1 MSSSALLG
9 GRYEILKRVAVG
21 GMATVHLGRAV
32 GVGGFERLVAIKV
45 MHPQFAAEPE
55 FVTMFLDEARL
66 AARIR
71 HPNVVPTL
79 DVQESADGLFLVM
92 EYIDGPSLQQLR
104 KAVGTTPGAIPL
116 PIVLRIMIETLNGLH
131 CAHELRDDEDQ
142 PLNLIHRDVS
152 PVNVLVGTDGGARI
166 TDFGVARAEARL
178 SSTRGGQ
185 LKGKIPFMPPE
196 QLLNEEL
203 DRRCDV
209 YAAGAVLWESIVG
222 KRLFHADSDGALL
235 TMILSG
241 ASSKPSDHDPSV
253 PPAIDAVT
261 MKALAKK
268 RDQRFASAAD
278 FAEALEQAAAESKI
292 AIAPARAVAAF
303 IAEAGA
309 HKKLDLKEVAALRR
323 GLPGRDPV
331 PSSPGDPTPPAR
343 EISRPTAPSQ
353 VTAADVA
360 MSAAPLTPK
369 APRSAMP
376 FVLGGAGLA
385 VAIAAA
391 AFFGSRKDAAPAA
404 PVAAA
409 SEAPVVSAKPSSI
422 EVLPMAASSSLTTAS
437 ASASV
442 RSTTSTAAASVKGA
456 PQSQPALPATP
467 TVKTASPSKT
477 AYNPDRL

>member
-1 MSSSALLG
+1 
-9 GRYEILKRVAVG
+9 
-21 GMATVHLGRAV
+21 MATVHLGRAV

-104 KAVGTTPGAIPL
+104 KAVGTKPGAIPL

-152 PVNVLVGTDGGARI
+152 PVNVLVGSDGGARI

-241 ASSKPSDHDPSV
+241 ASSKPSEHDPSV
-253 PPAIDAVT
+253 PPAIDEVV

-268 RDQRFASAAD
+268 REQRFASAAD
-278 FAEALEQAAAESKI
+278 FAEALEHAAAESKI
-292 AIAPARAVAAF
+292 AVASSRAVATF

-309 HKKLDLKEVAALRR
+309 HKKLDLKELATLRR
-323 GLPGRDPV
+323 GLPTRDPV
-331 PSSPGDPTPPAR
+331 PSSPGDPTPAAR
-343 EISRPTAPSQ
+343 EISRPSAPSQ
-353 VTAADVA
+353 VTAGDVA
-360 MSAAPLTPK
+360 MSAAPVTLK
-369 APRSAMP
+369 AQRSALP
-376 FVLGGAGLA
+376 FVVGGVGLA
-385 VAIAAA
+385 AVIAAV
-391 AFFGSRKDAAPAA
+391 AFFGSRKDAPASPA
-404 PVAAA
+404 SPA
-409 SEAPVVSAKPSSI
+409 SEAPVVTASAKPSPI
-422 EVLPMAASSSLTTAS
+422 EVLPSTSSAVVTAS
-437 ASASV
+437 ASS
-442 RSTTSTAAASVKGA
+442 AASARNTASAGVAPGSKSS
-456 PQSQPALPATP
+456 PQSLPATP
-467 TVKTASPSKT
+467 AAATPASKTATPSKT